1 MIFDKKKYRNSGYMQ
16 DPRGGKVASMHFKL
30 LFFFGVRIF
39 QHFLGEVVFI
49 FSVWS
54 SSFFV
59 GGLKKIFVNFFS
71 LRNTMEWREN

>member
-1 MIFDKKKYRNSGYMQ
+1 MQ

-49 FSVWS
+49 FLGVVVFIFGMSS
-54 SSFFV
+54 SSFFDV
-59 GGLKKIFVNFFS
+59 
-71 LRNTMEWREN
+71 